1 MPRSWRIRTCK
12 LTSRLVPT
20 RLYILRRD
28 AEQLQLVLVPEIKTD
43 GIKPDGSFGQHAG
56 LLYTYAR
63 SKPPPPS
70 QTNMIDSGNYG
81 KDFAN
86 NVMALEIEAGG
97 TEFAANETGI
107 DAFETF
113 WEGSQWMVVYNT
125 LTGVLHWD
133 LVRTCRCLRKGETVL
148 IMCMR

>member
-20 RLYILRRD
+20 RLHILRRD

-56 LLYTYAR
+56 LLYTYAPCR
-63 SKPPPPS
+63 PSSS
-70 QTNMIDSGNYG
+70 QTNMIHSGNYG

-97 TEFAANETGI
+97 TEFAANDTGI
-107 DAFETF
+107 DAFETL
-113 WEGSQWMVVYNT
+113 WDGNQWMVVYNT
-125 LTGVLHWD
+125 LTSVLHWD
-133 LVRTCRCLRKGETVL
+133 LVCDVNGYSSCQ
-148 IMCMR
+148 